1 MFIRGYLVNRLGGP
15 SLNEICKHF
24 DWVSRNAAYSFLRQL
39 QRAGVVEVEPF
50 KIRGIKVTKRGWEV

>member
-1 MFIRGYLVNRLGGP
+1 MGGP
-15 SLNEICKHF
+15 SLDVICRKF
-24 DWVSRNAAYSFLRQL
+24 GWASKNAAHAMLRKL